1 MPGKIVLFLKS
12 KHAIINELVILQ
24 VKECSGTWH
33 IMIDRVVLEW
43 SLGLE
48 CSEIWWGFFS

>member
-33 IMIDRVVLEW
+33 FMINRVVLEW
-43 SLGLE
+43 SHGLE
-48 CSEIWWGFFS
+48 CSEILWGFLS